1 MACQNCDMARLR
13 RIFENKYKRMEK
25 MKEAEAAAKSAQ
37 VEEAQ
42 VEETQ
47 EIEVPKKEY
56 EPPVIE
62 IVDKE
67 SVRADLDADG
77 GDIMIAEDIVA
88 PVNEQKKPKSNSS
101 RKKKKSNSKK

>member
-13 RIFENKYKRMEK
+13 RIFEQKYKRMEK
-25 MKEAEAAAKSAQ
+25 MKEAELAEKSAQ
-37 VEEAQ
+37 AEEK
-42 VEETQ
+42 Q
-47 EIEVPKKEY
+47 EVEVPKKEY

-67 SVRADLDADG
+67 SVRADLGADI
-77 GDIMIAEDIVA
+77 GDIMIAENTVV
-88 PVNEQKKPKSNSS
+88 PVNEQKKSKPNSS